1 MSLVRSV
8 YRRLGCP
15 RLPIFLCY
23 LWTII
28 FLFLKVKYAPLIEV
42 YLLKKYDHKTLTI
55 HDHSDIWER
64 QFIEISGVTLQK
76 NIVIGNIYRPP
87 KDLINNY
94 RNFKEQLIP
103 VFEHLHSTNLE
114 AVIAGDMNID
124 QLKINERNI
133 FTEYFSPCITL
144 PTRFSKRSATLID
157 NFLLKFSEKYNN
169 TSAGILSSA
178 ISEHLPYFVSQ
189 NKKFQKRINKKY

>member
-1 MSLVRSV
+1 MLLSWN
-8 YRRLGCP
+8 
-15 RLPIFLCY
+15 IF
-23 LWTII
+23 I
-28 FLFLKVKYAPLIEV
+28 KKYA
-42 YLLKKYDHKTLTI
+42 HKTLTI
-55 HDHSDIWER
+55 YDHSDIWEG

-103 VFEHLHSTNLE
+103 VFEHLHSINLE

-124 QLKINERNI
+124 LLEINERNI
-133 FTEYFSPCITL
+133 FTEYFDSMLSHGFSPCITL

-157 NFLLKFSEKYNN
+157 NPLLKFSEKYND
-169 TSAGILSSA
+169 TSSGILFSA
-178 ISEHLPYFVSQ
+178 ISDQISCVSA
-189 NKKFQKRINKKY
+189 QKIL